1 MWEKITN
8 YESAKITQKRK
19 SLKKLVL
26 LSSSYEQ
33 VNDFLEKKLRQY
45 LLIGVWFVIA
55 LTVCVHN
62 ILECPKCLS

>member
-26 LSSSYEQ
+26 LQSSYEQ

-45 LLIGVWFVIA
+45 LLIGV
-55 LTVCVHN
+55 
-62 ILECPKCLS
+62 